1 MPKEK
6 KTKTNPN
13 RIRPKT
19 KTRLSVESQDRNGNR
34 TSQLKTLF
42 RKDVAARQKAVADE
56 VADEDDQW
64 EDDNAVT
71 CDDVVDGSVPIDIS
85 HGGGEMA
92 DLEREE
98 EARAFFLHFY
108 CPNSVD
114 CRRRRRDT
122 RNRWDI
128 LQRCVNGFRQQ
139 MEAMTDAY
147 MKFTASQGGRLEKE
161 PPPVPPELVENA
173 YTVMVVDI
181 FIDVPMQSTDV
192 YISSCLVGQGLMPCS
207 PWKPK
212 LAITMRVLEMY
223 RLTHLRRPALGIQA
237 WMKALSD
244 LQGAAFKPYSAQ
256 QFTTCFD
263 LYLGILEEVDNQVNK
278 ALQRDS
284 KDWREGQL
292 YFSMLATCDGN
303 NSLKRVLRKDKGL
316 TEDGVPLRGGCER
329 PDPRAASAGGDY
341 FISRP
346 DVDRWVKEGL
356 AEEVV
361 LPDILDPEEASA
373 CEERWK
379 NLSEE
384 LTSKMWG
391 IFDETGIF
399 LALCQHSFVLLVADM
414 VRSGELAKYP
424 LAIEN
429 VMMDAFGKDIGLGY
443 DIGCGHAKT
452 LKNSPLGPK
461 AKEHNFSLLVGA
473 FHGHAHNRRCQLKYL
488 ATYVEGM
495 GIEDLEG
502 CEHIFSKS
510 NGLSRSVW
518 YASVF
523 HRKQTIR
530 TYLAHVDTF
539 DMYANLSNF
548 SSSNT
553 HHISYHQLEGTFLV
567 NNYKQAV
574 GILNTEKTVKYA
586 MAQASVTEEMMEA
599 RLEEEKVYLDG
610 LSVEPAEETDHM
622 EYYQQLVNLADRRA
636 VETVQTTEH
645 RLSIEVR
652 WTTEDPEWIQAA
664 ELVTMR
670 RYRRAINMLEGL
682 VVKRILELTKVNQSG
697 LAYKLRDHIAKAL
710 KARSKAIRNALNRYN
725 TAAAALDPPGRL
737 LTWAEVVDYT
747 FLSEFDILRNPDTT
761 SSICAWTTP
770 AARQLLD
777 SYYKLKRAG
786 EEIQRLN
793 IEIRRFVTHM
803 KDERTF
809 LVQRESEI
817 KAQDPV
823 LAFFVRKYR
832 NRWGRFDDVHSKRLQ
847 AMKDK
852 LGPAF
857 TGTLQPGIRVSPP
870 VPPVPNPEEQ
880 GTVPSEPSMPP
891 MPLPDVE
898 PETTEMNIDE
908 PAGGRMMRDLRTD
921 GCWMMDPAMRMR
933 DLMLKEKNCLQ
944 CWKG

>member
-1 MPKEK
+1 
-6 KTKTNPN
+6 
-13 RIRPKT
+13 
-19 KTRLSVESQDRNGNR
+19 
-34 TSQLKTLF
+34 
-42 RKDVAARQKAVADE
+42 
-56 VADEDDQW
+56 
-64 EDDNAVT
+64 
-71 CDDVVDGSVPIDIS
+71 
-85 HGGGEMA
+85 
-92 DLEREE
+92 
-98 EARAFFLHFY
+98 
-108 CPNSVD
+108 
-114 CRRRRRDT
+114 
-122 RNRWDI
+122 
-128 LQRCVNGFRQQ
+128 
-139 MEAMTDAY
+139 
-147 MKFTASQGGRLEKE
+147 
-161 PPPVPPELVENA
+161 
-173 YTVMVVDI
+173 
-181 FIDVPMQSTDV
+181 
-192 YISSCLVGQGLMPCS
+192 MPCS

-223 RLTHLRRPALGIQA
+223 RLTHLRCPALGIQA

-244 LQGAAFKPYSAQ
+244 LQGAAFKPYSAH

-263 LYLGILEEVDNQVNK
+263 LYLGILEEVDNRVNK

-284 KDWREGQL
+284 KDWRLKHCCPACTYKLE
-292 YFSMLATCDGN
+292 ATCDGN
-303 NSLKRVLRKDKGL
+303 NSLKQVLRKEKGF
-316 TEDGVPLRGGCER
+316 TEDSVPLRGDCER
-329 PDPRAASAGGDY
+329 PDPRAASAAGDY

-346 DVDRWVKEGL
+346 DVDRWVKERL

-399 LALCQHSFVLLVADM
+399 LALCRHSFVLLVADM

-429 VMMDAFGKDIGLGY
+429 VMMDAFCKDIGLGY

-473 FHGHAHNRRCQLKYL
+473 FHGHAHNRRCQLKCL

-502 CEHIFSKS
+502 CERIFSKS
-510 NGLSRSVW
+510 NGLSRSVR
-518 YASVF
+518 YTSVF

-599 RLEEEKVYLDG
+599 RLKEEKVYLDR

-670 RYRRAINMLEGL
+670 RYRRAIDTLEGL

-697 LAYKLRDHIAKAL
+697 LA
-710 KARSKAIRNALNRYN
+710 
-725 TAAAALDPPGRL
+725 LDPPGRL
-737 LTWAEVVDYT
+737 LTWAEVIDYT

-761 SSICAWTTP
+761 SSIHAWATP

-777 SYYKLKRAG
+777 SYYTLKRAR

-832 NRWGRFDDVHSKRLQ
+832 NRRGRFDNVHSKRLQ
-847 AMKDK
+847 AMEDK

-870 VPPVPNPEEQ
+870 VPLVPNPEEQ

-908 PAGGRMMRDLRTD
+908 PAGGEDDEGSQD
-921 GCWMMDPAMRMR
+921 GWLLDDGSSDEDEGPDAEGEELSAVLEGVASLGVDR
-933 DLMLKEKNCLQ
+933 E
-944 CWKG
+944 

>member
-19 KTRLSVESQDRNGNR
+19 KIRLSVESQDRNENR

-42 RKDVAARQKAVADE
+42 RKDVAARQNAVADE

-71 CDDVVDGSVPIDIS
+71 YDDVVDGSVPIDIS

-92 DLEREE
+92 DLERGLWE
-98 EARAFFLHFY
+98 
-108 CPNSVD
+108 
-114 CRRRRRDT
+114 
-122 RNRWDI
+122 DI
-128 LQRCVNGFRQQ
+128 HGKKQRPGRVNGFRQQ

-147 MKFTASQGGRLEKE
+147 MKFTAAQGGRLEKE
-161 PPPVPPELVENA
+161 PPLVPPELVENA

-181 FIDVPMQSTDV
+181 FT
-192 YISSCLVGQGLMPCS
+192 
-207 PWKPK
+207 
-212 LAITMRVLEMY
+212 
-223 RLTHLRRPALGIQA
+223 LGIQA

-263 LYLGILEEVDNQVNK
+263 LYLGILEEVDNRVNK

-284 KDWREGQL
+284 KDWHLKNCCPACTYKLEGEGQL

-303 NSLKRVLRKDKGL
+303 NSLKCVLQKDKGF
-316 TEDGVPLRGGCER
+316 TEDGVPLCGGCER

-341 FISRP
+341 FISQP
-346 DVDRWVKEGL
+346 DVDWWVKEQL

-361 LPDILDPEEASA
+361 LPTRTIQVQPSIHGIGGTTRLWHRYCDTRGTCRLAPSKCSLAYMALVARRACGIGSIVLIQDFQDILDPEEASA
-373 CEERWK
+373 CEEHWK

-391 IFDETGIF
+391 IFEETGIF
-399 LALCQHSFVLLVADM
+399 LALCWHSFMLSVADM
-414 VRSGELAKYP
+414 VRSGELDSAKYP

-461 AKEHNFSLLVGA
+461 AKEHNFRLLVGA
-473 FHGHAHNRRCQLKYL
+473 FHGHAHNCRCQLKYL

-495 GIEDLEG
+495 CIEDLEG
-502 CEHIFSKS
+502 CLF
-510 NGLSRSVW
+510 GTQVCFTASRQSEPTW
-518 YASVF
+518 LMW
-523 HRKQTIR
+523 IP
-530 TYLAHVDTF
+530 L
-539 DMYANLSNF
+539 
-548 SSSNT
+548 
-553 HHISYHQLEGTFLV
+553 ICTFLV

-586 MAQASVTEEMMEA
+586 MAQAGVTEEMMEA
-599 RLEEEKVYLDG
+599 HLEEEKVYLDG

-622 EYYQQLVNLADRRA
+622 EYYQQLVNLADRREQFKDVFAEGSTANGTTRRHAKENYDRA
-636 VETVQTTEH
+636 VETVQTTEQ
-645 RLSIEVR
+645 RLLIEVR
-652 WTTEDPEWIQAA
+652 WTTEDPKWIQAA
-664 ELVTMR
+664 ELVTMW
-670 RYRRAINMLEGL
+670 RYRRAIDALEGL

-697 LAYKLRDHIAKAL
+697 LGHPEHPESLQYGS
-710 KARSKAIRNALNRYN
+710 RS
-725 TAAAALDPPGRL
+725 
-737 LTWAEVVDYT
+737 AEVVDYT

-761 SSICAWTTP
+761 SSIRAWATP

-777 SYYKLKRAG
+777 SYYKLKRAR

-817 KAQDPV
+817 KAQDLV
-823 LAFFVRKYR
+823 LAFFIRK
-832 NRWGRFDDVHSKRLQ
+832 GEDDEGSQDEWLLDDGSSDEDEGPDAEGKELSAVLEGVAS
-847 AMKDK
+847 
-852 LGPAF
+852 LGVD
-857 TGTLQPGIRVSPP
+857 R
-870 VPPVPNPEEQ
+870 E
-880 GTVPSEPSMPP
+880 
-891 MPLPDVE
+891 
-898 PETTEMNIDE
+898 
-908 PAGGRMMRDLRTD
+908 
-921 GCWMMDPAMRMR
+921 
-933 DLMLKEKNCLQ
+933 
-944 CWKG
+944 

>member
-1 MPKEK
+1 
-6 KTKTNPN
+6 
-13 RIRPKT
+13 
-19 KTRLSVESQDRNGNR
+19 
-34 TSQLKTLF
+34 
-42 RKDVAARQKAVADE
+42 
-56 VADEDDQW
+56 
-64 EDDNAVT
+64 
-71 CDDVVDGSVPIDIS
+71 
-85 HGGGEMA
+85 
-92 DLEREE
+92 
-98 EARAFFLHFY
+98 
-108 CPNSVD
+108 
-114 CRRRRRDT
+114 
-122 RNRWDI
+122 
-128 LQRCVNGFRQQ
+128 
-139 MEAMTDAY
+139 MTDTY
-147 MKFTASQGGRLEKE
+147 MKFTAAQGGRLEKE

-181 FIDVPMQSTDV
+181 FNTYTVDVPMQCTDI

-212 LAITMRVLEMY
+212 LAITMQVLEMY
-223 RLTHLRRPALGIQA
+223 RLTHLRCPALGIQA

-244 LQGAAFKPYSAQ
+244 LQGAAFKPYRAQ

-263 LYLGILEEVDNQVNK
+263 VYLGILEEVDDWVNK

-284 KDWREGQL
+284 KDWRLKNCCPACTYKLEGEGQL
-292 YFSMLATCDGN
+292 YFSILATCDGD
-303 NSLKRVLRKDKGL
+303 NSLKRVLRKDKGF

-346 DVDRWVKEGL
+346 DVDRWVKEWL

-361 LPDILDPEEASA
+361 LPVSHLFGLWHSWHLQTRTIQVQPSKDGIGGTTRLWHRYCGTRGTCRLQVQPALDILDPEEASA

-399 LALCQHSFVLLVADM
+399 LALCRHSFVLLVADM
-414 VRSGELAKYP
+414 VRSGELAKYSV
-424 LAIEN
+424 AIEN

-452 LKNSPLGPK
+452 LKSSPL
-461 AKEHNFSLLVGA
+461 
-473 FHGHAHNRRCQLKYL
+473 
-488 ATYVEGM
+488 
-495 GIEDLEG
+495 
-502 CEHIFSKS
+502 
-510 NGLSRSVW
+510 
-518 YASVF
+518 
-523 HRKQTIR
+523 
-530 TYLAHVDTF
+530 
-539 DMYANLSNF
+539 ANLSNF

-553 HHISYHQLEGTFLV
+553 HHISYHKLEGTFLV

-574 GILNTEKTVKYA
+574 GILNTEKTVKYT

-610 LSVEPAEETDHM
+610 LSVEPVKETDHM
-622 EYYQQLVNLADRRA
+622 EYYQQLVNLADRRGK
-636 VETVQTTEH
+636 V
-645 RLSIEVR
+645 
-652 WTTEDPEWIQAA
+652 DN
-664 ELVTMR
+664 
-670 RYRRAINMLEGL
+670 INTLEGL

-725 TAAAALDPPGRL
+725 TAAAVLDPPGRL

-747 FLSEFDILRNPDTT
+747 FLSEFNILRNPDTT
-761 SSICAWTTP
+761 SSIRAWATP

-777 SYYKLKRAG
+777 SYYKLKRAR

-809 LVQRESEI
+809 LVQWESEI
-817 KAQDPV
+817 KARDPV

-832 NRWGRFDDVHSKRLQ
+832 NRRGRFDDVHSKRLQ

-908 PAGGRMMRDLRTD
+908 PAGG
-921 GCWMMDPAMRMR
+921 G
-933 DLMLKEKNCLQ
+933 
-944 CWKG
+944 

>member
-19 KTRLSVESQDRNGNR
+19 KIRLSVESQDRNGNR
-34 TSQLKTLF
+34 TSELKTLF

-56 VADEDDQW
+56 VAARTPEIQQRLDKVRHIPDEDDQW
-64 EDDNAVT
+64 EDDNTVT
-71 CDDVVDGSVPIDIS
+71 YDDVVDG
-85 HGGGEMA
+85 
-92 DLEREE
+92 
-98 EARAFFLHFY
+98 
-108 CPNSVD
+108 
-114 CRRRRRDT
+114 RRQRDT

-128 LQRCVNGFRQQ
+128 LQRRVNGFRQQ

-147 MKFTASQGGRLEKE
+147 MKFTAAQGGRLEKE

-173 YTVMVVDI
+173 YTVMIVDI
-181 FIDVPMQSTDV
+181 FT
-192 YISSCLVGQGLMPCS
+192 
-207 PWKPK
+207 
-212 LAITMRVLEMY
+212 
-223 RLTHLRRPALGIQA
+223 LGIQA

-244 LQGAAFKPYSAQ
+244 LQGAAFKPYSTQ

-263 LYLGILEEVDNQVNK
+263 LYLGILEEVDNRVNK

-284 KDWREGQL
+284 KDWRLKNCCPACTYKLKVEGQL

-303 NSLKRVLRKDKGL
+303 NSLKGVLRKDKGF

-329 PDPRAASAGGDY
+329 PDPRAASASGDY
-341 FISRP
+341 FISRL
-346 DVDRWVKEGL
+346 DVDRWVKERL

-361 LPDILDPEEASA
+361 LPTRIIQVQPSKDGIGGTTRLWHRYCGTRGTCRLQVQPALVAQRACGIGSIVLIQDLQDILDPEEASA

-399 LALCQHSFVLLVADM
+399 LALCRHSFVLLVADM
-414 VRSGELAKYP
+414 VRSGELDSAKYA

-473 FHGHAHNRRCQLKYL
+473 FHGHAHNRWCQLQYL

-502 CEHIFSKS
+502 CLF
-510 NGLSRSVW
+510 
-518 YASVF
+518 
-523 HRKQTIR
+523 
-530 TYLAHVDTF
+530 
-539 DMYANLSNF
+539 
-548 SSSNT
+548 
-553 HHISYHQLEGTFLV
+553 GTFLV

-586 MAQASVTEEMMEA
+586 MAQAGVTEEMMEA

-610 LSVEPAEETDHM
+610 LSVEPVEETDHM
-622 EYYQQLVNLADRRA
+622 EYYQQLVNLADRREKFKDVFAEGSTANGTTRRHAKENYDRA
-636 VETVQTTEH
+636 VET
-645 RLSIEVR
+645 VR

-670 RYRRAINMLEGL
+670 RYQRAINTLEGL
-682 VVKRILELTKVNQSG
+682 VVKRILKLTKVNQSG

-747 FLSEFDILRNPDTT
+747 FLSEFNILRNPDTT
-761 SSICAWTTP
+761 SSIRAWATP

-777 SYYKLKRAG
+777 SYYKLKRAR

-803 KDERTF
+803 KDKRTF
-809 LVQRESEI
+809 LVQQESEI

-823 LAFFVRKYR
+823 LAFFVRK
-832 NRWGRFDDVHSKRLQ
+832 FDDVHSKRLQ

-908 PAGGRMMRDLRTD
+908 PAGGEDDEGSQD
-921 GCWMMDPAMRMR
+921 GWLLDDGSSDEDEGPDAEGELSAVLEGVASLGVDR
-933 DLMLKEKNCLQ
+933 E
-944 CWKG
+944 

>member
-1 MPKEK
+1 
-6 KTKTNPN
+6 
-13 RIRPKT
+13 
-19 KTRLSVESQDRNGNR
+19 
-34 TSQLKTLF
+34 
-42 RKDVAARQKAVADE
+42 
-56 VADEDDQW
+56 
-64 EDDNAVT
+64 
-71 CDDVVDGSVPIDIS
+71 
-85 HGGGEMA
+85 
-92 DLEREE
+92 
-98 EARAFFLHFY
+98 
-108 CPNSVD
+108 
-114 CRRRRRDT
+114 
-122 RNRWDI
+122 
-128 LQRCVNGFRQQ
+128 
-139 MEAMTDAY
+139 
-147 MKFTASQGGRLEKE
+147 
-161 PPPVPPELVENA
+161 
-173 YTVMVVDI
+173 
-181 FIDVPMQSTDV
+181 MQSTDV

-212 LAITMRVLEMY
+212 LPITMRVLEMY
-223 RLTHLRRPALGIQA
+223 RLTHLRCPALGIQA

-263 LYLGILEEVDNQVNK
+263 LYLGILEEVDNRVNK

-284 KDWREGQL
+284 KDWRLKNCCPACTYKLEGEGQL

-303 NSLKRVLRKDKGL
+303 NSLKRVLRKDKGF

-346 DVDRWVKEGL
+346 DVDRWVKERL

-361 LPDILDPEEASA
+361 LPVSHLFEASA

-384 LTSKMWG
+384 FTSKMWG

-399 LALCQHSFVLLVADM
+399 LALCRHSFVLLVADM
-414 VRSGELAKYP
+414 VRGGELAKYP
-424 LAIEN
+424 LAIKN

-502 CEHIFSKS
+502 CERIFSKS
-510 NGLSRSVW
+510 NGLSRSVR

-539 DMYANLSNF
+539 DTYANLS
-548 SSSNT
+548 
-553 HHISYHQLEGTFLV
+553 TFLV

-574 GILNTEKTVKYA
+574 GILNIEKTVKYA
-586 MAQASVTEEMMEA
+586 MAQAGVTEEMMEA
-599 RLEEEKVYLDG
+599 CLEEEKVYLDG
-610 LSVEPAEETDHM
+610 LSVEPVEETDHM
-622 EYYQQLVNLADRRA
+622 EYYQQLVNLADRRCLTAFRCPLCHCLLSQNLAATCATKFKDVFAEGSTANGTTRRHAKENYDRA

-645 RLSIEVR
+645 RLSIEVK

-670 RYRRAINMLEGL
+670 RYRRAIDTLEGL

-710 KARSKAIRNALNRYN
+710 KARSKAIWNALNRYN

-761 SSICAWTTP
+761 SSIHAWATP

-777 SYYKLKRAG
+777 SYYKLKRAR
-786 EEIQRLN
+786 EKIQRLN

-817 KAQDPV
+817 KAKDPV

-832 NRWGRFDDVHSKRLQ
+832 NQRGRFDDVHSKRLQ

-880 GTVPSEPSMPP
+880 GTVPSEPLMPP

-908 PAGGRMMRDLRTD
+908 PAGGEDDEGSHDRWLLDD
-921 GCWMMDPAMRMR
+921 GSSDEDEGPDAEGEELSAVLEGVASLGVDR
-933 DLMLKEKNCLQ
+933 E
-944 CWKG
+944 

>member
-1 MPKEK
+1 
-6 KTKTNPN
+6 
-13 RIRPKT
+13 
-19 KTRLSVESQDRNGNR
+19 
-34 TSQLKTLF
+34 
-42 RKDVAARQKAVADE
+42 
-56 VADEDDQW
+56 
-64 EDDNAVT
+64 
-71 CDDVVDGSVPIDIS
+71 
-85 HGGGEMA
+85 
-92 DLEREE
+92 
-98 EARAFFLHFY
+98 
-108 CPNSVD
+108 
-114 CRRRRRDT
+114 
-122 RNRWDI
+122 
-128 LQRCVNGFRQQ
+128 
-139 MEAMTDAY
+139 
-147 MKFTASQGGRLEKE
+147 
-161 PPPVPPELVENA
+161 
-173 YTVMVVDI
+173 
-181 FIDVPMQSTDV
+181 MQSTDI

-212 LAITMRVLEMY
+212 LVITMR
-223 RLTHLRRPALGIQA
+223 
-237 WMKALSD
+237 MKALSD

-256 QFTTCFD
+256 QLTTCFD
-263 LYLGILEEVDNQVNK
+263 LYLGILEEVDNWVNK

-284 KDWREGQL
+284 KDWRLKNCCPACTYKLEGEGQL
-292 YFSMLATCDGN
+292 YFSMLATCDSN
-303 NSLKRVLRKDKGL
+303 NSLKRVLQKDKGF
-316 TEDGVPLRGGCER
+316 TEDGVPLRGGFER
-329 PDPRAASAGGDY
+329 PDPRAASAGGDS
-341 FISRP
+341 FISQP
-346 DVDRWVKEGL
+346 NVDRWVKERL

-361 LPDILDPEEASA
+361 LPASA
-373 CEERWK
+373 CEECWK

-391 IFDETGIF
+391 IFGETGIF
-399 LALCQHSFVLLVADM
+399 LALCRHSFVLLVANM

-429 VMMDAFGKDIGLGY
+429 VMMDAFGKDIGFGY

-461 AKEHNFSLLVGA
+461 AKEHNFRLLVGA
-473 FHGHAHNRRCQLKYL
+473 FHGHAHNR
-488 ATYVEGM
+488 M

-502 CEHIFSKS
+502 CERIFSKS
-510 NGLSRSVW
+510 NGLSRSVQQ
-518 YASVF
+518 S
-523 HRKQTIR
+523 

-548 SSSNT
+548 SPSNT

-574 GILNTEKTVKYA
+574 SILNTEKTVKYA
-586 MAQASVTEEMMEA
+586 MAQAGVTEEMMEA
-599 RLEEEKVYLDG
+599 HLEKEKVYLDG

-622 EYYQQLVNLADRRA
+622 EYYQQLVNLADRRCFKDVFAEGSTANGTTRQHAKENYDRA

-645 RLSIEVR
+645 QLSIEVR

-670 RYRRAINMLEGL
+670 RYWRAINTLEGL
-682 VVKRILELTKVNQSG
+682 VVKRIWELTKVNQSG
-697 LAYKLRDHIAKAL
+697 LAYTLRDHIAKAL

-725 TAAAALDPPGRL
+725 TVATVLDPPGCL

-761 SSICAWTTP
+761 SSICAWATP
-770 AARQLLD
+770 AASQD
-777 SYYKLKRAG
+777 K
-786 EEIQRLN
+786 
-793 IEIRRFVTHM
+793 
-803 KDERTF
+803 RTF
-809 LVQRESEI
+809 LVQWESEI

-823 LAFFVRKYR
+823 LAFFVRK
-832 NRWGRFDDVHSKRLQ
+832 FDNVHSKRLQ
-847 AMKDK
+847 AIKDK
-852 LGPAF
+852 LGPAL

-870 VPPVPNPEEQ
+870 VPLVPNPEEQ

-933 DLMLKEKNCLQ
+933 DPMLKEKNCLQ

>member
-1 MPKEK
+1 
-6 KTKTNPN
+6 
-13 RIRPKT
+13 
-19 KTRLSVESQDRNGNR
+19 
-34 TSQLKTLF
+34 
-42 RKDVAARQKAVADE
+42 
-56 VADEDDQW
+56 
-64 EDDNAVT
+64 
-71 CDDVVDGSVPIDIS
+71 
-85 HGGGEMA
+85 
-92 DLEREE
+92 
-98 EARAFFLHFY
+98 
-108 CPNSVD
+108 
-114 CRRRRRDT
+114 
-122 RNRWDI
+122 
-128 LQRCVNGFRQQ
+128 
-139 MEAMTDAY
+139 
-147 MKFTASQGGRLEKE
+147 
-161 PPPVPPELVENA
+161 
-173 YTVMVVDI
+173 
-181 FIDVPMQSTDV
+181 
-192 YISSCLVGQGLMPCS
+192 MPCS

-212 LAITMRVLEMY
+212 LTITMRVLEMY
-223 RLTHLRRPALGIQA
+223 RLTHLRCPALGIQA

-256 QFTTCFD
+256 QLTTCFD
-263 LYLGILEEVDNQVNK
+263 LYL

-284 KDWREGQL
+284 KDWRLKNCCPARTYKLEVEGQL
-292 YFSMLATCDGN
+292 YFSMLATCDSN
-303 NSLKRVLRKDKGL
+303 NSLKHVLQKDKGF

-346 DVDRWVKEGL
+346 DVDRI
-356 AEEVV
+356 V
-361 LPDILDPEEASA
+361 LIQDFQDILDPEEASV

-399 LALCQHSFVLLVADM
+399 LALCWHSFVLLVADM

-461 AKEHNFSLLVGA
+461 AKEHNFRLLVRA
-473 FHGHAHNRRCQLKYL
+473 FHGHVHNRRCQLKYL

-502 CEHIFSKS
+502 CERIFSKS
-510 NGLSRSVW
+510 NGLSRSVR

-567 NNYKQAV
+567 NNYKQAA
-574 GILNTEKTVKYA
+574 G
-586 MAQASVTEEMMEA
+586 VTEEMMEA
-599 RLEEEKVYLDG
+599 CLEEEKVYLDG
-610 LSVEPAEETDHM
+610 LSVEPAEETDRIMSSWLFDATYATNFIDVFAEGSTANGTTRQHAK
-622 EYYQQLVNLADRRA
+622 ENYDRA
-636 VETVQTTEH
+636 VETVQTTER
-645 RLSIEVR
+645 RLPIEVR

-670 RYRRAINMLEGL
+670 WYRRAINTLEGL

-710 KARSKAIRNALNRYN
+710 KARSKAIRNSLNRFN
-725 TAAAALDPPGRL
+725 MAAAALDPPGRL

-747 FLSEFDILRNPDTT
+747 FLSEFNILRNPDTT
-761 SSICAWTTP
+761 SSICAWATP

-777 SYYKLKRAG
+777 SYYKLKRAR
-786 EEIQRLN
+786 EEIQRLK
-793 IEIRRFVTHM
+793 IEIHRFVTHM

-823 LAFFVRKYR
+823 LAFFIRRYR
-832 NRWGRFDDVHSKRLQ
+832 NRRGRFDDVHSKRLQ

-870 VPPVPNPEEQ
+870 VPLVPNPEEQ

-891 MPLPDVE
+891 MPLPDAE

-908 PAGGRMMRDLRTD
+908 PPGGEDDEGSQD
-921 GCWMMDPAMRMR
+921 G
-933 DLMLKEKNCLQ
+933 
-944 CWKG
+944 

>member
-1 MPKEK
+1 
-6 KTKTNPN
+6 
-13 RIRPKT
+13 
-19 KTRLSVESQDRNGNR
+19 
-34 TSQLKTLF
+34 
-42 RKDVAARQKAVADE
+42 
-56 VADEDDQW
+56 
-64 EDDNAVT
+64 
-71 CDDVVDGSVPIDIS
+71 
-85 HGGGEMA
+85 
-92 DLEREE
+92 
-98 EARAFFLHFY
+98 
-108 CPNSVD
+108 
-114 CRRRRRDT
+114 
-122 RNRWDI
+122 
-128 LQRCVNGFRQQ
+128 
-139 MEAMTDAY
+139 
-147 MKFTASQGGRLEKE
+147 
-161 PPPVPPELVENA
+161 
-173 YTVMVVDI
+173 
-181 FIDVPMQSTDV
+181 MQSTDV

-223 RLTHLRRPALGIQA
+223 RLTHLRCPALGIQA

-244 LQGAAFKPYSAQ
+244 LQGAAFKPYSTQ

-263 LYLGILEEVDNQVNK
+263 LYLGILEEVDNRVNK

-284 KDWREGQL
+284 KDWRLKNCCPACTYKLEGEGQL

-303 NSLKRVLRKDKGL
+303 NSLKRVLRKDKRF

-341 FISRP
+341 FVSRP
-346 DVDRWVKEGL
+346 NVDRWVKERL

-361 LPDILDPEEASA
+361 LPVSHLFVLWHSWHLQTRTIQHRWHWWHDTPVAPVLWHLWHLQSRTIQVQPALMARRACGIGSIVLIQDLQDILDPEEASA
-373 CEERWK
+373 CEEPH
-379 NLSEE
+379 
-384 LTSKMWG
+384 
-391 IFDETGIF
+391 F
-399 LALCQHSFVLLVADM
+399 
-414 VRSGELAKYP
+414 
-424 LAIEN
+424 EN
-429 VMMDAFGKDIGLGY
+429 VGDL
-443 DIGCGHAKT
+443 
-452 LKNSPLGPK
+452 
-461 AKEHNFSLLVGA
+461 
-473 FHGHAHNRRCQLKYL
+473 RRACQLRYL
-488 ATYVEGM
+488 ATYVQGM

-502 CEHIFSKS
+502 CERIFSKS
-510 NGLSRSVW
+510 NGLSRSVR

-539 DMYANLSNF
+539 DTYANLS
-548 SSSNT
+548 
-553 HHISYHQLEGTFLV
+553 TFLV

-574 GILNTEKTVKYA
+574 GILNTGKTVKYA

-622 EYYQQLVNLADRRA
+622 EYYQQLVNLADRREKFKNVFAEGSTANGTTRRHAKENYDRA
-636 VETVQTTEH
+636 VETVQTTER

-761 SSICAWTTP
+761 SSIRAWATP

-832 NRWGRFDDVHSKRLQ
+832 NQRGRFDDVHSKRLQ

-857 TGTLQPGIRVSPP
+857 TGTLQPGIRVPPP

-908 PAGGRMMRDLRTD
+908 PAGGRTMRDLRTD